1 MAASLAR
8 YALRPLACVVAHAL
22 ACSAG
27 TPAGIFRTSTEV
39 DAWSFYI
46 CSSGG
51 SLNEGWIGDSEAER
65 QEHLRLLGHFLAQQ
79 RDEI

>member
-1 MAASLAR
+1 LFVVGQTFSLRGAFSP
-8 YALRPLACVVAHAL
+8 ALGAPISRLAIV
-22 ACSAG
+22 G
-27 TPAGIFRTSTEV
+27 TEGPSEDGP
-39 DAWSFYI
+39 WSFYI

-51 SLNEGWIGDSEAER
+51 GLNEGWIGDSEAER